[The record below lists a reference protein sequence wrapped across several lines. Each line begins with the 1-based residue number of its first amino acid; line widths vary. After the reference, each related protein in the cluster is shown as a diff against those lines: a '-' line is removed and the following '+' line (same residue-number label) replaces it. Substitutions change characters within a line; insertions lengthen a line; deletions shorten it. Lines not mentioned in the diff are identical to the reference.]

1 MAELPLYNNE
11 GKSAGTVKVSDKV
24 FGVKPK
30 QSVIHQV
37 VTWYLANG
45 RAGTASAKTR
55 AEVSG
60 GGKKP
65 WKQKGTGRARAGSS
79 RSPLWRGGGVVF
91 GPKPRDH
98 GFSLS
103 KKLRKV
109 ALCMALT
116 DKVMEKKIRVIEGLK
131 MAAPKTKEMVR
142 LLGSLGLPL
151 DVLLVSDE
159 QNVMKS
165 GRNIEKVE
173 VLKVRDVHVY
183 ATVKHAE
190 VLISKE
196 ALVDIEKRLK

>member
-1 MAELPLYNNE
+1 MSELPLYNNE

>member
-1 MAELPLYNNE
+1 MVELPLYNNE
-11 GKSAGTVKVSDKV
+11 GKEAGTIKVSDKV
-24 FGVKPK
+24 FAVKPK

-37 VTWYLANG
+37 VIWYLANG

-79 RSPLWRGGGVVF
+79 RSPLWRGGGVIF

-103 KKLRKV
+103 KKMRKV
-109 ALCMALT
+109 ALCMALS
-116 DKVMEKKIRVIEGLK
+116 DKVGEKKVRVIEGLK
-131 MAAPKTKEMVR
+131 MAVPKTKEMVG
-142 LLGSLGLPL
+142 LLNKLGLSQ

-159 QNVMKS
+159 QNVLKS
-165 GRNIEKVE
+165 GRNIPKVE
-173 VLKVRDVHVY
+173 VLRVRDVHVY
-183 ATVKHAE
+183 ATVKHEQVVIA
-190 VLISKE
+190 KE
-196 ALVDIEKRLK
+196 ALSDLEKRLK